1 MEGTAFRFVG
11 CPYEYTDMYA
21 LERLKKTVE
30 AVTGIGKPS
39 ARAVRESI
47 RRRKPNTARFHDDGS
62 IPNNPKLPFVHY
74 RSPLRLPAGSDPA
87 AMFEELFGRNGWK
100 DSWRNGIYDYAH
112 YHSRTH
118 EVMGIARGRARV
130 RFGGN
135 RGRVFNLR
143 AGDVAIL
150 PAGTG
155 HQCLSASK
163 DLLVVGAYPPSG
175 KYDECTGSP
184 IEHERAVPSIR
195 KVPLPKKDPVYG
207 ADGPLLDLWRTRRA

>member
-1 MEGTAFRFVG
+1 MQV
-11 CPYEYTDMYA
+11 

-30 AVTGIGKPS
+30 HVAGLGKPS
-39 ARAVRESI
+39 AQTVRRSVRE
-47 RRRKPNTARFHDDGS
+47 RKPHAVAFRDDGS
-62 IPNNPKLPFVHY
+62 IPNNPRLPFVHY
-74 RSPLRLPAGSDPA
+74 RSPVRLPEGADPA
-87 AMFEELFGRNGWK
+87 AMFEELFKRNGWK

-118 EVMGIARGRARV
+118 EVLGVARGNARV

-135 RGRVFNLR
+135 KGRVFKLR

-155 HQCLSASK
+155 HQCLSASE

-184 IEHERAVPSIR
+184 IEHRHAVPSIR
-195 KVPLPKKDPVYG
+195 KVRLPKKDPVYG
-207 ADGPLLDLWRTRRA
+207 ADGPLIELWRVP

>member
-1 MEGTAFRFVG
+1 
-11 CPYEYTDMYA
+11 MYL
-21 LERLKKTVE
+21 LEKMKRTVE
-30 AVTGIGKPS
+30 NVAGRGKPS
-39 ARAVRESI
+39 AQALRRNVRE
-47 RRRKPNTARFHDDGS
+47 RKPRTARFRDDGS

-74 RSPLRLPAGSDPA
+74 RSPVRLPAGVDPA
-87 AMFEELFGRNGWK
+87 AMFEELFERNGWK
-100 DSWRNGIYDYAH
+100 DSWRNGIYGYAH

-118 EVMGIARGRARV
+118 EVLGVARGRARV
-130 RFGGN
+130 RFGGDK
-135 RGRVFNLR
+135 GRVFDLR

-163 DLLVVGAYPPSG
+163 DLLVVGAYPASG
-175 KYDECTGSP
+175 KYDECTPSP

-207 ADGPLLDLWRTRRA
+207 ADGPLLDLWRG

>member
-1 MEGTAFRFVG
+1 MEPPLISPVVHA
-11 CPYEYTDMYA
+11 YEHTDMYP
-21 LERLKKTVE
+21 LERLKKTIE
-30 AVTGIGKPS
+30 GATAIGKPT
-39 ARAVRESI
+39 ARAVRESV
-47 RRRKPNTARFHDDGS
+47 RRRKPHTARFRDDGW
-62 IPNNPKLPFVHY
+62 IPNNPRLPFVHY
-74 RSPLRLPAGSDPA
+74 RSPIRLAAGSDPA
-87 AMFEELFGRNGWK
+87 AMFEELFERNGWK

-118 EVMGIARGRARV
+118 EVLGVARGHARV

-135 RGRVFNLR
+135 KGRVFSLR

-175 KYDECTGSP
+175 TYDECTGSP

-207 ADGPLLDLWRTRRA
+207 AEGPLLDLWRR